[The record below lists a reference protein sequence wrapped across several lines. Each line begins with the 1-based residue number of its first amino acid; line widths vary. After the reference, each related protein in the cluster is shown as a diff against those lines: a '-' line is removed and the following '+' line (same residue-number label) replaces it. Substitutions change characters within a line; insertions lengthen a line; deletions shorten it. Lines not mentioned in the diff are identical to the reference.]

1 MYLLPQPKSV
11 TEGRGFYRLEYRGD
25 IRLGEGCSPAAYGY
39 AKLLKEE
46 IMQAV
51 ACDFSITTVTCG
63 SERQDNKGCILLTME
78 EPVAQEPTNRQS
90 TEEFTT
96 QPTGYKMNTPESYH
110 LSVTTDG
117 IRLTGF
123 GEAGLLY
130 AVQTLRQLIRQ
141 YGTSLP
147 VVEIA
152 DEPAIANRGFYQD
165 VSRGRIPT
173 LAELK
178 RLADMCSFYKINQL
192 QLYVEHSYLFEGFGE
207 TWRED
212 TPLTAEEIMEFD
224 AYCAALHIELVP
236 SLSSFGHLYGVLR
249 TKQYGHLSELED
261 PRKGYFLL
269 ERMEHHTVDVTN
281 EESFEMVRRRIM
293 DYMKLFRSDKFNI
306 CADETFD
313 LGKGKSKKVADEKGV
328 TEIYLE
334 FLDKLCKAVIAAGKT
349 PMFWGDIILKNPEN
363 IRRLPQEAICLNWE
377 YDPNVKED
385 NTRTFVEAGAKHL
398 YVCPG
403 VQSWL
408 WLINK
413 HHDAY
418 QNISGMCRLAHKYG
432 VEGVLNTCWGDLGHI
447 AHSEFST
454 IGLIYGAAF
463 SWSDKEMTEED
474 ANAAISVLAYGDRTG
489 KVVQKLSDLSVLQTV
504 NWWRVVEFKEGMQK
518 GKDAKTY
525 CENLLKQDVSL
536 LQENLEKFEKCVQ
549 ELYDELL
556 IIDSAYREKIVANLL
571 MAKGQMIWAKVCC
584 TVADSILQSG
594 NPFRSGDSKGEPAAE
609 SFAKTLTETPSIL
622 AAELEEWLVD
632 YKKLWRSVAK
642 ESELHRLV
650 DVACWYADY
659 LRDLERGKK

>member
-1 MYLLPQPKSV
+1 MYLLPQPKTV
-11 TEGRGFYRLEYRGD
+11 TEGQGFYRLEYKGD
-25 IRLGEGCSPAAYGY
+25 IRLGESCSPAAYGY

-46 IMQAV
+46 IMQV
-51 ACDFSITTVTCG
+51 IACDFSITTVTCG
-63 SERQDNKGCILLTME
+63 SECRDNKGCILLDME
-78 EPVAQEPTNRQS
+78 APASIALSAQAETAVDH
-90 TEEFTT
+90 
-96 QPTGYKMNTPESYH
+96 TPESYH

-141 YGTSLP
+141 YGTAIP

-152 DEPAIANRGFYQD
+152 DAPAIANRSFYQD

-173 LAELK
+173 LTELK
-178 RLADMCSFYKINQL
+178 RLADTCSFYKINQL
-192 QLYVEHSYLFEGFGE
+192 QLYVEHSYLFEDFSE
-207 TWRED
+207 TWRD
-212 TPLTAEEIMEFD
+212 NTPLTAEEIIEFD
-224 AYCAALHIELVP
+224 AYCAALHIDLVP

-281 EESFEMVRRRIM
+281 EESFEMVHCRIM
-293 DYMKLFRSDKFNI
+293 DYMKLFRSYKFNI

-313 LGKGKSKKVADEKGV
+313 LGKGKSKAVADKKGV

-363 IRRLPQEAICLNWE
+363 IKRLPPEAICLNWE

-385 NTRTFVEAGAKHL
+385 NTRTFVEAGTKHL

-403 VQSWL
+403 VQSWHY
-408 WLINK
+408 LINK

-418 QNISGMCRLAHKYG
+418 QNIFGMCRLAHKYG

-463 SWSDKEMTEED
+463 SWSDRELTEED
-474 ANAAISVLAYGDRTG
+474 INAAISVLAYGDSTG
-489 KVVQKLSDLSVLQTV
+489 RVVQRLSDLSQLQTI

-518 GKDAKTY
+518 GKDAKNY
-525 CENLLKQDVSL
+525 CENLLKQDVAL
-536 LQENLEKFEKCVQ
+536 LQGNLEKMEECIG

-556 IIDSAYREKIVANLL
+556 TIDSAYREKVVANLL
-571 MAKGQMIWAKVCC
+571 MAKGQMIWVKVCC
-584 TVADSILQSG
+584 IVADSILQTG
-594 NPFRSGDSKGEPAAE
+594 NPFTTDYAGV
-609 SFAKTLTETPSIL
+609 

-632 YKKLWRSVAK
+632 YKKLWRKVSK

-659 LRDLERGKK
+659 LRDLVK

>member
-11 TEGRGFYRLEYRGD
+11 TEGRGVYRLAYKGD
-25 IRLGEGCSPAAYGY
+25 IRLGAGCSAAAYDY

-51 ACDFSITTVTCG
+51 ACDFSITTTTCA
-63 SERQDNKGCILLTME
+63 SEAQAHKNSIMLTME
-78 EPVAQEPTNRQS
+78 AQPAQMVQSAQMTQGSVSDTPSLGTRVPT
-90 TEEFTT
+90 
-96 QPTGYKMNTPESYH
+96 PTPESYH
-110 LSVTTDG
+110 LSITTESV
-117 IRLTGF
+117 RLTGY

-130 AVQTLRQLIRQ
+130 GVQTLRQLIRQ
-141 YGTSLP
+141 YGTGLP

-178 RLADMCSFYKINQL
+178 RLADVCSFYKINQL
-192 QLYVEHSYLFEGFGE
+192 QLYVEHSYLFEGFSE

-224 AYCAALHIELVP
+224 AYCAALHIDLVP

-249 TKQYGHLSELED
+249 TKQYGHLSELADE
-261 PRKGYFLL
+261 RKGYFMHD
-269 ERMEHHTVDVTN
+269 RMAHHTVDVTN
-281 EESFEMVRRRIM
+281 EESFAMVCRRIM
-293 DYMKLFRSDKFNI
+293 DYVKLFRSDKFNI

-313 LGKGKSKKVADEKGV
+313 LGKGKSKAVADEKGV
-328 TEIYLE
+328 TEIYLA
-334 FLDKLCKAVIAAGKT
+334 FLNRLCETVIAAGKT

-363 IRRLPQEAICLNWE
+363 IKRLPAEAVCLNWE
-377 YDPNVKED
+377 YDPDVKED

-413 HHDAY
+413 HRDAY
-418 QNISGMCRLAHKYG
+418 RNISGMCRLAHKYK

-463 SWSDKEMTEED
+463 SWSKKEVAEAD
-474 ANAAISVLAYGDRTG
+474 INSAISVLAYGDRTG
-489 KVVQKLSDLSVLQTV
+489 GMVQRLADLSALQTV
-504 NWWRVVEFKEGMQK
+504 NWWHVVEFKESMQK
-518 GKDAKTY
+518 GAEPVAC
-525 CENLLKQDVSL
+525 CERLLKQDIASVR
-536 LQENLEKFEKCVQ
+536 ENVEKMEAAMQ
-549 ELYDELL
+549 ELYDGL
-556 IIDSAYREKIVANLL
+556 ITIDSAHCGKIVANLL
-571 MAKGQMIWAKVCC
+571 MAKGQTIWAKVCV
-584 TVADSILQSG
+584 TVADAILQCG
-594 NPFRSGDSKGEPAAE
+594 NPFCKGTAAGEDGACDTLVYPAA
-609 SFAKTLTETPSIL
+609 L
-622 AAELEEWLVD
+622 AAELEDWLYD
-632 YKKLWRSVAK
+632 YKKLWRSVTK

-659 LRDLERGKK
+659 LRDL